1 MDIARSFGIVGQ
13 IIVLALVLGIMAS
26 CRASEQK
33 TSLMVFAAASLTD
46 VLSELKIEYEQ
57 QTNVDL
63 EFNFGPSLML
73 AVEIS
78 HGAPADALISADPE
92 SVGFL
97 VDENYADVEDVV
109 TLATN
114 VMVVLVDEGIEPI
127 VVGGIQDLGIIAI
140 ADPQLS
146 PAGRYAMQAL
156 RNLGIWNEVK
166 DRVVVGT
173 DVRAA
178 LAYLQMGNV
187 DAALVYKSDQTV
199 VPNKRILDIIPTESH
214 DQIRYVG
221 VPVTDGDAYRESNGF
236 IEFLTTSN
244 AQAIFT
250 KHGFVSLKP

>member
-1 MDIARSFGIVGQ
+1 MDIARYFRIVGH
-13 IIVLALVLGIMAS
+13 IIALALVICIMAS
-26 CRASEQK
+26 CRAAEQK
-33 TSLMVFAAASLTD
+33 TPLMVFAAASLTD
-46 VLSELKIEYEQ
+46 VFLELEIEYEQ
-57 QTNVDL
+57 HTNVDL

-92 SVGFL
+92 SVAFL

-109 TLATN
+109 ALATN
-114 VMVVLVDEGIEPI
+114 VMVVLVDEEVEPI
-127 VVGGIQDLGIIAI
+127 VVEGIQDVGMIAI
-140 ADPQLS
+140 ADPQLA

-166 DRVVVGT
+166 DRVVIGA

-187 DAALVYKSDQTV
+187 DAALVYKSDQAV
-199 VPNKRILDIIPTESH
+199 VPDKRILDIIPTESH

-221 VPVTDGDAYRESNGF
+221 VPVTDGDAYRESNSF
-236 IEFLTTSN
+236 IDFLTTSD
-244 AQAIFT
+244 AQAIFA

>member
-1 MDIARSFGIVGQ
+1 MDIARYFRIVGH
-13 IIVLALVLGIMAS
+13 IIALALVIYIMAS
-26 CRASEQK
+26 CRAAEQK
-33 TSLMVFAAASLTD
+33 TPLMVFAAASLTD
-46 VLSELKIEYEQ
+46 VFLELEIEYEQ
-57 QTNVDL
+57 HTNVDL

-92 SVGFL
+92 SVAFL

-114 VMVVLVDEGIEPI
+114 VMV
-127 VVGGIQDLGIIAI
+127 AI
-140 ADPQLS
+140 ADPQLA

-166 DRVVVGT
+166 DRVVIGA

-187 DAALVYKSDQTV
+187 DAALVYKSDQAV
-199 VPNKRILDIIPTESH
+199 VPDKRILDIIPTESH

-221 VPVTDGDAYRESNGF
+221 VPVTDGDAYRESNSF
-236 IEFLTTSN
+236 IDFLTTSD
-244 AQAIFT
+244 AQAIFA